1 MCQALATMN
10 IHVTQPIGLAG
21 DQTTNHQ
28 CASQKS
34 ITNAHGTAKDH
45 PVRSKTVFT
54 NVYDFQVPGKPNV
67 LCIALP
73 A

>member
-1 MCQALATMN
+1 MCQALANMN
-10 IHVTQPIGLAG
+10 ILVTQPIGLAG

-34 ITNAHGTAKDH
+34 ITNVHGTAKGH
-45 PVRSKTVFT
+45 PVRSKMVFT
-54 NVYDFQVPGKPNV
+54 NVSDFQVPGKLNV
-67 LCIALP
+67 LCTALP